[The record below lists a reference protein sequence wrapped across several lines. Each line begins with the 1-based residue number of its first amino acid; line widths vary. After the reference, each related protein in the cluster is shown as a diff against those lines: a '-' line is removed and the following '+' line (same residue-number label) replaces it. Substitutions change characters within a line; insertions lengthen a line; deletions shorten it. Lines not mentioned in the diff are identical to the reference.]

1 MTSSWFRLTFYGPRN
16 KENREKCLKMHGIK
30 GFAGLHVS
38 RVGWTGFVNALG
50 DYFHLD
56 VRDFSCEAKFIE
68 VLASKVD
75 EV

>member
-16 KENREKCLKMHGIK
+16 KENREKCLKMHGVT
-30 GFAGLHVS
+30 AS
-38 RVGWTGFVNALG
+38 QVGWTGFVNALG

-56 VRDFSCEAKFIE
+56 VQDFSCEAKFIE

>member
-1 MTSSWFRLTFYGPRN
+1 MTSSDFSLVFYGPRN
-16 KENREKCLKMHGIK
+16 EANREKCLKMHEITS
-30 GFAGLHVS
+30 FAGVPAKQL
-38 RVGWTGFVNALG
+38 GWTGFVNALG
-50 DYFHLD
+50 DRFRLD